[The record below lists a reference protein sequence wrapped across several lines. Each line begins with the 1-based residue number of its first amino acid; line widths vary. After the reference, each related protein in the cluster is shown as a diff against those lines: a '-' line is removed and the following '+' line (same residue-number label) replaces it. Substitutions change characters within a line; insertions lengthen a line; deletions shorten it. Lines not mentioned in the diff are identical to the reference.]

1 MPPIPIPTYLIVLL
15 AVCIVL
21 PSIAAVIL
29 RFILYR
35 YLAIRAEIIRR
46 ILNGRSP
53 GRIPRILVE
62 LEENYKE
69 ASNHLEQVNSGALID
84 RVYSQEKVLWVS
96 CEQID
101 YFCRILPN
109 LLLSF
114 GLLGTFLGITI
125 NLSAVSETISQTQS
139 RDFSSLLPE
148 LQKPLQGMGI
158 AFVTSLIAI
167 GFSVILT
174 LVNFLFNTG
183 AAKHQLLTALEDYL
197 DNVYQP
203 SLPGRTRID
212 KGVDRLVN
220 EFSSFLYRFGDTV
233 RDAVERSLGEN
244 IQKIVDL
251 NQQSQELAIQ
261 VYSEFK
267 SSSST
272 IARSADELKYAITA
286 FENAIAALMRSTD
299 RFEQASQ
306 TFERT
311 TAPQKLLE
319 ATTNLTITQHKFS
332 ESVRK
337 LSSSFEEVTTLSQSV
352 RSIEEEIGF
361 IVKTSEQFSEL
372 YQINHHSLND
382 ILIQLQKK
390 AQNVQSAVDRLDGMP
405 QNIGEIVDDK
415 MKEFINDFTKIDFS
429 IEDGKK
435 EE

>member
-1 MPPIPIPTYLIVLL
+1 MLLIPTYLIVLI
-15 AVCIVL
+15 AACIVL
-21 PSIAAVIL
+21 PSIAAIIL
-29 RFILYR
+29 RFVLYR
-35 YLAIRAEIIRR
+35 YLAVRAEVLRR

-62 LEENYKE
+62 LEENFKE
-69 ASNHLEQVNSGALID
+69 ASSNLEQVNSGALID
-84 RVYSQEKVLWVS
+84 RVYSQEKVWWMS

-125 NLSAVSETISQTQS
+125 NLYALSQTISQSQVS
-139 RDFSSLLPE
+139 DFNSLLPE

-167 GFSVILT
+167 GFSTIIT
-174 LVNFLFNTG
+174 LINFLFNTNLV
-183 AAKHQLLTALEDYL
+183 KHKLLSSLEDYL

-203 SLPGRTRID
+203 TLPGHTRID
-212 KGVDRLVN
+212 KGVDRLVT

-233 RDAVERSLGEN
+233 REAVERSLGEN
-244 IQKIVDL
+244 IQKFVDL
-251 NQQSQELAIQ
+251 NQQSQELATQ

-286 FENAIAALMRSTD
+286 FENAVAALMRTTD

-332 ESVRK
+332 ESAKK
-337 LSSSFEEVTTLSQSV
+337 LASSFEEVTTLSQSV
-352 RSIEEEIGF
+352 RVMEEEITS
-361 IVKTSEQFSEL
+361 IVKMSEQVFEL
-372 YQINHHSLND
+372 YQINNNSLSD
-382 ILIQLQKK
+382 MLGQLHKK
-390 AQNVQSAVDRLDGMP
+390 AQSLESAVVQLERLPD
-405 QNIGEIVDDK
+405 NIGDIVDDK
-415 MKEFINDFTKIDFS
+415 MKEFIDDFTKIDFS
-429 IEDGKK
+429 IE
-435 EE
+435 ERENLA